1 MDRGPCQFCKGLRM
15 RTSQPA
21 RRVLSGLVI
30 VVLAMGAAARMG
42 ARQISAGMLSTMKDL
57 DTWTTYHDDSRQT
70 ERGLG
75 FVLGGKGGQMRLSFV
90 AMLEGRFPKTAPTAI
105 RVQASADPMANPN
118 TLRNSTLTF
127 FVDAKTEK
135 PFVLDLSSRLTSDNP
150 APGAMVLDSIAQI
163 TADEF
168 AKVAW
173 AESIRANVFMVD
185 VQFRPDQLRALQ
197 KFSDSIFISK
207 KR

>member
-1 MDRGPCQFCKGLRM
+1 MSTRH
-15 RTSQPA
+15 PA

-30 VVLAMGAAARMG
+30 VAFALGLAGGRVG

-57 DTWTTYHDDSRQT
+57 DTWTTYHDDTRQT

-75 FVLGGKGGQMRLSFV
+75 VVVSGKGGTMRMSFV
-90 AMLEGRFPKTAPTAI
+90 AMLEGRFPKTAPRSI
-105 RVQASADPMANPN
+105 RVQASADPLANPN
-118 TLRNSTLTF
+118 TLRTPTLTL
-127 FVDAKTEK
+127 FVDAKAEK
-135 PFVLDLSSRLTSDNP
+135 PFVLDLGSRMTVDNP
-150 APGAMVLDSIAQI
+150 AAGAMVLDSVAQI
-163 TADEF
+163 TAEEF
-168 AKVAW
+168 ARVAW

-185 VQFRPDQLRALQ
+185 VEFRPDQLKALQ